1 MRTNRW
7 QSLWIYLRLALVVF
21 LAMLLLQRSV
31 LEPGNRS
38 ERVRAFT
45 RSIEFDYLR
54 WTIDAVGVKL
64 GQAGLGAP
72 AYLSPEEQRQVVL
85 DYLALVEQI
94 FEQESYLNDY
104 YADPTIDDPE
114 AASRL
119 VREELDRLYARRQNL
134 APLAESILQDQLS
147 ATVADLGLSLGG
159 QPVPPLLYH
168 VTPLPKALV
177 VSPRDTIRQVAS
189 ISIQPDLTIDEIVE
203 LEEDVAESLDVSS
216 LVVNIG
222 GIGLYP
228 TMVMQT
234 TSLNWMGE
242 VIAHEWVHNFLTLRP
257 LGANY
262 NTTPE
267 LRIIN
272 ETTASIADQEIR
284 DAFIERYYPEL
295 IPPPPPP
302 PSEDEEAEPEPPAF
316 DFRAEMH
323 ETRLTVDEMLADGEI
338 EAAEAYM
345 ESRRQL
351 FWEQGYR
358 IRKLNQAYFAFYGA
372 YAAQP
377 GGARGASGGEE
388 DNIGEAVRQL
398 RAQSP
403 SLAAFL
409 NRISWIWS
417 FEQLQNA
424 VQSTDRS

>member
-1 MRTNRW
+1 
-7 QSLWIYLRLALVVF
+7 
-21 LAMLLLQRSV
+21 MLLLQRSA

-38 ERVRAFT
+38 EQVRAFT

-72 AYLSPEEQRQVVL
+72 AYLSPQDQRGVVL
-85 DYLALVEQI
+85 DYLSLVEQI
-94 FEQESYLNDY
+94 FEQEGYLNDY
-104 YADPTIDDPE
+104 YADPTIEDPDS
-114 AASRL
+114 ASQL

-134 APLAESILQDQLS
+134 APLAESILQNQLS

-168 VTPLPKALV
+168 VTPLPKALI
-177 VSPRDTIRQVAS
+177 VSPRDVIRQDAS
-189 ISIQPDLTIDEIVE
+189 ISIRPDLTIDEIVD
-203 LEEDVAESLDVSS
+203 LEEDVAQSLDVSS

-234 TSLNWMGE
+234 TSLNWMAE

-262 NTTPE
+262 STTPE

-302 PSEDEEAEPEPPAF
+302 PSEDDDAEPEPPAF

-372 YAAQP
+372 YADEP
-377 GGARGASGGEE
+377 GGARGAAGGKE
-388 DNIGEAVRQL
+388 DSIGDAVRQL

-417 FEQLQNA
+417 YEQLQNS
-424 VQSTDRS
+424 VQSTDRG

>member
-1 MRTNRW
+1 MKSNRW
-7 QSLWIYLRLALVVF
+7 QTLWHYLRLAVVVF
-21 LAMLLLQRSV
+21 LASVLLQRSV
-31 LEPGNRS
+31 LEPSDQNQ
-38 ERVRAFT
+38 RVRAFT

-54 WTIDAVGVKL
+54 WTIDAVEVKL
-64 GQAGLGAP
+64 GQVGLGAP
-72 AYLSPEEQRQVVL
+72 AYLSPQDRRQVVL
-85 DYLALVEQI
+85 DYLALVERI
-94 FEQESYLNDY
+94 FEQERYLNEY
-104 YADPTIDDPE
+104 YADPTIDNPD

-119 VREELDRLYARRQNL
+119 VRAELDRLYAQRRHL

-147 ATVADLGLSLGG
+147 ETIADLGLSLGG

-177 VSPRDTIRQVAS
+177 VSPRDVIRQEAN
-189 ISIQPDLTIDEIVE
+189 IAIQPELTIDQIVE
-203 LEEDVAESLDVSS
+203 LEEDVAQSLDVSS

-222 GIGLYP
+222 GMGLYP

-234 TSLNWMGE
+234 TSLNWMAE

-262 NTTPE
+262 STTPE

-302 PSEDEEAEPEPPAF
+302 PSEDDQAEPEPPAF

-323 ETRLTVDEMLADGEI
+323 ETRLTVDEMLAEGEI
-338 EAAEAYM
+338 DAAEAYM

-372 YAAQP
+372 YADEP
-377 GGARGASGGEE
+377 GGARGAAGGEE
-388 DNIGEAVRQL
+388 DSIGGAVRQL

-417 FEQLQNA
+417 LEQLQNA